1 MKALLRLAA
10 LAALGSA
17 LVGALA
23 TSARA
28 DELSP
33 DELLVRHQPILVLD
47 AFERFAPTTV
57 DEFIG
62 SSDLLQR
69 GEDGLYHLID
79 PGPAGLPVRGD
90 GLRLDVRG
98 CDPLAGLAALS
109 CYDALDTG
117 PTAVYGRVDVHAGA
131 VVLQYWFFYA
141 YDFWSLQ
148 YPPSNLVWQAHEGD
162 WEVVSVVLDEQRQ
175 PVEAA
180 YSQHCTGQ
188 RKAWAAVAKAGD
200 HPLVFV
206 ANGSHANLF
215 AAGVRPIARPC
226 IPPQALALLDQL
238 QIVPLDVAVPGRTI
252 GPGALAIERIHDNSP
267 RWLRFP
273 GTFGATQWIHA
284 PAPIGNLVAGAGPE
298 SPQLHD
304 VWADPLGTIA
314 GYPAG

>member
-1 MKALLRLAA
+1 MQALLRAAAVAA
-10 LAALGSA
+10 LATALA
-17 LVGALA
+17 GALA
-23 TSARA
+23 TTARA

-33 DELLVRHQPILVLD
+33 DELLARHQPILALD

-57 DEFIG
+57 DEFVG
-62 SSDLLQR
+62 ASDLLQR

-109 CYDALDTG
+109 CYDAIDTG
-117 PTAVYGRVDVHAGA
+117 PATVYGRVDVRAGT
-131 VVLQYWFFYA
+131 VVLQYWLFYA
-141 YDFWSLQ
+141 DDFWSLQ

-162 WEVVSVVLDEQRQ
+162 WEVVTVVLDADRQ

-188 RKAWAAVAKAGD
+188 RKAWAQVPKAGE

-215 AAGVRPIARPC
+215 APGPRPIARQC
-226 IPPQALALLDQL
+226 IPAPALALLDQL
-238 QIVPLDVAVPGRTI
+238 HVTALDVAVPGPRTV
-252 GPGALAIERIHDNSP
+252 GPGTAAIERIRDNSP

-273 GTFGATQWIHA
+273 GTFGEAQWIHS
-284 PAPIGNLVAGAGPE
+284 PFGNIAAGAGPE

-304 VWADPLGTIA
+304 VWIDPLGTIA
-314 GYPAG
+314 GYSTG